1 MDTIQKHIQTNIVL
15 IGMAGAGKSTVG
27 EELARLLGLRFVDVD
42 TVIEKSQNA
51 VLQELLNGLGAHG
64 FRRLEEKILLSLNYR
79 NHVIA
84 TGGSAIYSNVGMEHL
99 KETAVMV
106 LLDVSFTL
114 LEQRVGDFSSRG
126 LVKVSGQNFKQL
138 FAERQPL
145 YEKHADL
152 TIECTDRSVSE
163 ICVSIKNQVSDTFYH
178 L

>member
-114 LEQRVGDFSSRG
+114 LEQRV
-126 LVKVSGQNFKQL
+126 
-138 FAERQPL
+138 A
-145 YEKHADL
+145 
-152 TIECTDRSVSE
+152 
-163 ICVSIKNQVSDTFYH
+163 
-178 L
+178 